1 MILID
6 SREDSILSGAVIKL
20 CKEQKVEYKKQWLEI
35 GDYVMSARTGE
46 KGKIHRTGVNYCI
59 IVTEGGNMFR
69 EWVKDV
75 RPINK
80 P

>member
-1 MILID
+1 MKDFKKL
-6 SREDSILSGAVIKL
+6 REQAVRQEFRQTPML
-20 CKEQKVEYKKQWLEI
+20 CE